1 MLSVQEQRVWDDV
14 QRFWAEEV
22 DEPPRAAP
30 VAPTR
35 RGRSERDQAVLQ
47 VAVVVGARITVV
59 LLLLGALLP
68 GLAVGVATAL
78 GWALSHSRPRPSRQ
92 GAPDT
97 APDGGGDR
105 AVRRPADEPVNQRRR
120 GTWSA
125 D

>member
-1 MLSVQEQRVWDDV
+1 VLSVQEQRVWDDV

-35 RGRSERDQAVLQ
+35 RGRSERDRAVLQ
-47 VAVVVGARITVV
+47 VAVVVGARITIV

-78 GWALSHSRPRPSRQ
+78 GWALGQSRPQPPGQ

-97 APDGGGDR
+97 PPDGGADR
-105 AVRRPADEPVNQRRR
+105 TERRPA
-120 GTWSA
+120 A
-125 D
+125 DGR